1 MDKRKMKKLLILN
14 LPYFLVGLFATNLGE
29 AWRLAEGAD
38 SSAKILSFFNALP
51 IALNN
56 PLPSFHPLDLLIG
69 ILCGAGLRL
78 AVYLKGKN
86 AKKYRHN
93 VEYGSARWGTAKDIE
108 PFIAPKFEDN
118 VILTKTERLMMSNR
132 PKNPANPYVW
142 GGSSPSTSFDCSGF
156 VSWVINN
163 CGNGWSVGRQ
173 TANGLK
179 NLCDIIP
186 PSEAKP
192 GDLIFFQG
200 TYNTSGASHVGIY
213 VGNGM
218 MIHCGDPISYASI
231 ETNYWQQHFYC
242 FGRIP

>member
-1 MDKRKMKKLLILN
+1 MDKRKIKKLLILN

-69 ILCGAGLRL
+69 IFCGAGLRL

-108 PFIAPKFEDN
+108 PFILLS
-118 VILTKTERLMMSNR
+118 ILFGNTE
-132 PKNPANPYVW
+132 
-142 GGSSPSTSFDCSGF
+142 
-156 VSWVINN
+156 
-163 CGNGWSVGRQ
+163 
-173 TANGLK
+173 
-179 NLCDIIP
+179 
-186 PSEAKP
+186 
-192 GDLIFFQG
+192 
-200 TYNTSGASHVGIY
+200 
-213 VGNGM
+213 
-218 MIHCGDPISYASI
+218 
-231 ETNYWQQHFYC
+231 
-242 FGRIP
+242 